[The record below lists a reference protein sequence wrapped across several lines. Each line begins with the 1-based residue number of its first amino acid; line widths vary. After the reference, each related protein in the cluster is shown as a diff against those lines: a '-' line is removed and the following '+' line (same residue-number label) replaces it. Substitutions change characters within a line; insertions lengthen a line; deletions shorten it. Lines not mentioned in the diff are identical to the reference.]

1 MCSGEMIMAISSY
14 STVTDKFANLTKI
27 PDENM
32 NEKNRTQKYSG
43 KIGLSVDGVG
53 KYSVT
58 HKDITNILA
67 GDSQSFLKRS
77 LWEFIRDLFPMYHIK
92 EAKQAIIN
100 FVTEPGDKVEM
111 FNRIKSLANE
121 DQQWRFNAT
130 TEFTVDENK
139 DIIVSRVFKININS
153 KDNHNDVEENTMHSV
168 FSEDLSLDI
177 YKHNIHFD
185 EKAFQSG
192 MLKIQFPNDN
202 EKLSVY
208 LKNKIPFENITIDLS
223 ALEKE
228 ALASLKY
235 CNFKKVTFT
244 GAISYENLN
253 GSVFENCFFEDCIF
267 ENVSLV
273 SSRRRVKPNNE
284 IPIYGVFK
292 GCFLSHC
299 DINNFNIDTSKI
311 YSVNQDSDV
320 GKPVGAYLFM
330 QSFVYECTLVNGVCK
345 NASVIASSL
354 LCCKIAK
361 LNGAEMDFI
370 GTSFYHDYRR
380 DYKYDNH
387 FYYCDFSSSDMTCKR
402 NGIRKDL
409 LDFDPREYF
418 KKDGGKLNLDKR
430 ISDFI
435 YINIF
440 PNMSEHHYINDKDVG
455 GDIEKYLKLS
465 NCNLL
470 KTCLGESINGIKLDD
485 CAIDPSTTWL
495 SGNLAANTQIRI
507 PVYMDMKGAI
517 AENGISDFMEN
528 LMEINSWV
536 EEFNNYGKDAKSYYQ
551 KELLYLQSLLV
562 KLGSFN
568 LDNEGKKYQL
578 NDEAIQYIIL
588 NVLYN
593 IEKDIANEIDID
605 KVNFMHN
612 LYTGF
617 FWQFHYNER
626 EYLKINRSGISNS
639 KTFHF
644 HFNFN
649 DLRALYSSYNKNHKN
664 DNLYDF
670 DSFDKMQKIFLAL
683 NVFKE
688 RTEINYRDYRKVS
701 KYVDDKV
708 DLFSGIERY
717 LLGVIEKNNSY
728 NEENYGN
735 KKDKY
740 AKLIYE
746 RNYLVATK
754 DQLINESFELNNKDN
769 KDKKDVAR
777 INEINEI
784 LKTIDGKLPNI
795 SDEILHLKD
804 ETERLEEE
812 YQQENTLNDVVQ
824 NIRRW
829 LKENENMVKA
839 IKKIDTNNMANK

>member
-1 MCSGEMIMAISSY
+1 MAISSY
-14 STVTDKFANLTKI
+14 STVTDKFANLTKM

-330 QSFVYECTLVNGVCK
+330 QSFVYECTLLNGVCK

-380 DYKYDNH
+380 EYKYDNH

-470 KTCLGESINGIKLDD
+470 KTCLGESINGIEFYD
-485 CAIDPSTTWL
+485 CTIDPSTTWL

-536 EEFNNYGKDAKSYYQ
+536 EEFNNYSKDAKSHYQ
-551 KELLYLQSLLV
+551 KELLYLKSLLV

-568 LDNEGKKYQL
+568 LDDEGKKYQL

-588 NVLYN
+588 NVLHN

-649 DLRALYSSYNKNHKN
+649 DLRALYSSYDKNHKN
-664 DNLYDF
+664 DNFYDF

-683 NVFKE
+683 NEFKD
-688 RTEINYRDYRKVS
+688 RSKINYRDYREVS
-701 KYVDDKV
+701 EYIIDKI
-708 DLFSGIERY
+708 DLFSSIEQY
-717 LLGVIEKNNSY
+717 LQTVIEKNNSY
-728 NEENYGN
+728 NKENYGD
-735 KKDKY
+735 KKYKY
-740 AKLIYE
+740 ANLMVEI
-746 RNYLVATK
+746 NDLVDTK
-754 DQLINESFELNNKDN
+754 DQLTKEDFYLNNKDNKDN
-769 KDKKDVAR
+769 KDKKDVDR
-777 INEINEI
+777 INEIKRI
-784 LKTIDGKLPNI
+784 IKIIDGKIPNI
-795 SDEILHLKD
+795 SKEILYLKD
-804 ETERLEEE
+804 ETERLEKE

-829 LKENENMVKA
+829 LKENQNMVKA
-839 IKKIDTNNMANK
+839 IKKTDTE

>member
-1 MCSGEMIMAISSY
+1 MAISSY
-14 STVTDKFANLTKI
+14 STVTDKFANLTKM

-92 EAKQAIIN
+92 EAKQSIIN

-111 FNRIKSLANE
+111 FNRIKSLAAQ

-139 DIIVSRVFKININS
+139 DIIVSRVFKINIDS
-153 KDNHNDVEENTMHSV
+153 QEHHHDTEKNTMRSL
-168 FSEDLSLDI
+168 FSEELSLNI
-177 YKHNIHFD
+177 YKQNIHFD
-185 EKAFQSG
+185 EKVFQSG

-208 LKNKIPFENITIDLS
+208 LKNKISFEDITIDLS

-228 ALASLKY
+228 VLASLKY
-235 CNFKKVTFT
+235 CNFKNVTFT
-244 GAISYENLN
+244 GDISYENLN
-253 GSVFENCFFEDCIF
+253 GSVFENCFFEDCKF

-292 GCFLSHC
+292 ECFLYQC
-299 DINNFNIDTSKI
+299 EIKKFNIDTSKI
-311 YSVNQDSDV
+311 YSVNQDPDV

-330 QSFVYECTLVNGVCK
+330 QSFVYKCALQDGVCK

-380 DYKYDNH
+380 EYKYDNH
-387 FYYCDFSSSDMTCKR
+387 FYMCDFSSSDMTCKR
-402 NGIRKDL
+402 NGIRKYL

-418 KKDGGKLNLDKR
+418 KKDGGKLNLDKH
-430 ISDFI
+430 ISNFI
-435 YINIF
+435 YNDIF
-440 PNMSEHHYINDKDVG
+440 PNMSDCHYINDKYVA

-568 LDNEGKKYQL
+568 LYNEGKKYQL

-777 INEINEI
+777 INEIKEI

>member
-1 MCSGEMIMAISSY
+1 MAISSY
-14 STVTDKFANLTKI
+14 STVTDKFATLTKM
-27 PDENM
+27 PDENL

-43 KIGLSVDGVG
+43 KIGLSLDDVG

-77 LWEFIRDLFPMYHIK
+77 LWEFILDLFPMSHIK
-92 EAKQAIIN
+92 EAKQAIVD
-100 FVTEPGDKVEM
+100 FVTKTDDKVEM
-111 FNRIKSLANE
+111 FNRVKSLADQ
-121 DQQWRFNAT
+121 DQQWRFNTT

-139 DIIVSRVFKININS
+139 DIIVSRVFNININAQ
-153 KDNHNDVEENTMHSV
+153 DYHNDAEKNTMRSL
-168 FSEDLSLDI
+168 FSEELSLDI
-177 YKHNIHFD
+177 YKHDIHFD
-185 EKAFQSG
+185 QKAFQSG

-253 GSVFENCFFEDCIF
+253 GSVFGNCFFEDCIF

-273 SSRRRVKPNNE
+273 SSRYRVKPNNE

-292 GCFLSHC
+292 ECFLYRC
-299 DINNFNIDTSKI
+299 EIKNFNIDTSKI
-311 YSVNQDSDV
+311 YSVNQDPNV

-330 QSFVYECTLVNGVCK
+330 QSFVYECTLLNGVCK
-345 NASVIASSL
+345 NASIIASSL

-361 LNGAEMDFI
+361 LNGVEMDFI
-370 GTSFYHDYRR
+370 GTSFYHKYRCEL
-380 DYKYDNH
+380 KYDNH
-387 FYYCDFSSSDMTCKR
+387 FYMCDFSSSDMTCKR

-418 KKDGGKLNLDKR
+418 KKDGGKLNLDKH
-430 ISDFI
+430 ISNLI
-435 YINIF
+435 YVNLF
-440 PNMSEHHYINDKDVG
+440 PNMSGGRYINDKYVAD
-455 GDIEKYLKLS
+455 DIDKYLKLS

-495 SGNLAANTQIRI
+495 SGNLAANSQIRI

-528 LMEINSWV
+528 LMEVNSWV
-536 EEFNNYGKDAKSYYQ
+536 EEFNNHGKDAISHYE

-568 LDNEGKKYQL
+568 LDDEGKKYQL
-578 NDEAIQYIIL
+578 NGEAIQYIIL

-617 FWQFHYNER
+617 FWQRPYDER
-626 EYLKINRSGISNS
+626 NYLKINRSAISNS
-639 KTFHF
+639 ARFHF

-649 DLRALYSSYNKNHKN
+649 DLRDIYKDYNNNHED
-664 DNLYDF
+664 DN
-670 DSFDKMQKIFLAL
+670 FDKMQKIFLAL
-683 NVFKE
+683 NEFKE
-688 RTEINYRDYRKVS
+688 RTEINYRDYRNVS

-708 DLFSGIERY
+708 DLFSSIEQY
-717 LLGVIEKNNSY
+717 LRWIIEKNNDY
-728 NEENYGN
+728 NKENYGDI
-735 KKDKY
+735 KDKY
-740 AKLIYE
+740 AKLMVE
-746 RNYLVATK
+746 RNDLVDTK
-754 DQLINESFELNNKDN
+754 DQLSKEVFYLNNKDN
-769 KDKKDVAR
+769 KDKKYADR
-777 INEINEI
+777 INEIKGI
-784 LKTIDGKLPNI
+784 IKTIDEKVPNI
-795 SDEILHLKD
+795 SKEILHLKD
-804 ETERLEEE
+804 KTERLEKE
-812 YQQENTLNDVVQ
+812 YEQENTLNDVVQ
-824 NIRRW
+824 NIRSW
-829 LKENENMVKA
+829 LKENQNMVKA
-839 IKKIDTNNMANK
+839 IKKIDTE

>member
-1 MCSGEMIMAISSY
+1 MIMAISSY
-14 STVTDKFANLTKI
+14 STVTDKFATLTKM
-27 PDENM
+27 PDENL

-43 KIGLSVDGVG
+43 KIGLSLDDVG

-77 LWEFIRDLFPMYHIK
+77 LWEFILDLFPMSHIK
-92 EAKQAIIN
+92 EAKQAIVD
-100 FVTEPGDKVEM
+100 FVTKTDDKVEM
-111 FNRIKSLANE
+111 FNRVKSLADQ
-121 DQQWRFNAT
+121 DQQWRFNTT

-139 DIIVSRVFKININS
+139 DIIVSRVFNININAQ
-153 KDNHNDVEENTMHSV
+153 DYHNDAEKNTMRSL
-168 FSEDLSLDI
+168 FSEELSLDI
-177 YKHNIHFD
+177 YKHDIHFD
-185 EKAFQSG
+185 QKAFQSG

-253 GSVFENCFFEDCIF
+253 GSVFGNCFFEDCIF
-267 ENVSLV
+267 ENMSLV
-273 SSRRRVKPNNE
+273 SSRYRVKPNNE

-292 GCFLSHC
+292 ECFLYRC
-299 DINNFNIDTSKI
+299 EIKNFNIDTSKI
-311 YSVNQDSDV
+311 YSVNQDPNV

-330 QSFVYECTLVNGVCK
+330 QSFVYECTLLNGVCK
-345 NASVIASSL
+345 NASIIASSL

-370 GTSFYHDYRR
+370 GTSFYHKYRCEL
-380 DYKYDNH
+380 KYDNH
-387 FYYCDFSSSDMTCKR
+387 FYMCDFSSSDMTCKR

-418 KKDGGKLNLDKR
+418 KKDGGKLNLDKH
-430 ISDFI
+430 ISNLI
-435 YINIF
+435 YVNLF
-440 PNMSEHHYINDKDVG
+440 PNMSGGRYINDKYVAD
-455 GDIEKYLKLS
+455 DIDKYLKLS

-495 SGNLAANTQIRI
+495 SGNLAANSQIRI

-528 LMEINSWV
+528 LMEVNSWV
-536 EEFNNYGKDAKSYYQ
+536 EEFNNYGKDAISHYE

-568 LDNEGKKYQL
+568 LDDEGKKYQL
-578 NDEAIQYIIL
+578 NGEAIQYIIL

-617 FWQFHYNER
+617 FWQRPYDER
-626 EYLKINRSGISNS
+626 NYLKINRSAISNS

-649 DLRALYSSYNKNHKN
+649 DLRDIYKDYNNNHED
-664 DNLYDF
+664 DN
-670 DSFDKMQKIFLAL
+670 FDKMQKIFLAL
-683 NVFKE
+683 NEFKE
-688 RTEINYRDYRKVS
+688 RTEINYRDYRNVS

-708 DLFSGIERY
+708 DLFSSIEQY
-717 LLGVIEKNNSY
+717 LRWIIEKNNDY
-728 NEENYGN
+728 NKENYGDI
-735 KKDKY
+735 KDKY
-740 AKLIYE
+740 AKLMVE
-746 RNYLVATK
+746 RNDLVDTK
-754 DQLINESFELNNKDN
+754 DQLIKEVFYLNNKDN
-769 KDKKDVAR
+769 KDRKYADR
-777 INEINEI
+777 INEIKGI
-784 LKTIDGKLPNI
+784 IKTIDEKVPNI
-795 SDEILHLKD
+795 SKEILHLKD
-804 ETERLEEE
+804 KTERLEKE
-812 YQQENTLNDVVQ
+812 YEQENTLNDVVQ
-824 NIRRW
+824 NIRSW
-829 LKENENMVKA
+829 LKENQNMVKA
-839 IKKIDTNNMANK
+839 IKKIDTE

>member
-1 MCSGEMIMAISSY
+1 M
-14 STVTDKFANLTKI
+14 
-27 PDENM
+27 
-32 NEKNRTQKYSG
+32 
-43 KIGLSVDGVG
+43 SVDGVG

-330 QSFVYECTLVNGVCK
+330 QSFVYECTLLNGVCK

-380 DYKYDNH
+380 EYKYDNH

-701 KYVDDKV
+701 KYADDKV

-777 INEINEI
+777 INEIKEI

-839 IKKIDTNNMANK
+839 IKKIDTE

>member
-1 MCSGEMIMAISSY
+1 MAISSY

-380 DYKYDNH
+380 EYKYDNH

-746 RNYLVATK
+746 RNCLVATK

-777 INEINEI
+777 INEIKEI

>member
-1 MCSGEMIMAISSY
+1 M
-14 STVTDKFANLTKI
+14 
-27 PDENM
+27 
-32 NEKNRTQKYSG
+32 
-43 KIGLSVDGVG
+43 SVDGVG

-330 QSFVYECTLVNGVCK
+330 QSFVYECTLLNGVCK

-380 DYKYDNH
+380 EYKYDNH

-649 DLRALYSSYNKNHKN
+649 DLRA
-664 DNLYDF
+664 
-670 DSFDKMQKIFLAL
+670 
-683 NVFKE
+683 
-688 RTEINYRDYRKVS
+688 
-701 KYVDDKV
+701 
-708 DLFSGIERY
+708 
-717 LLGVIEKNNSY
+717 
-728 NEENYGN
+728 
-735 KKDKY
+735 
-740 AKLIYE
+740 
-746 RNYLVATK
+746 
-754 DQLINESFELNNKDN
+754 
-769 KDKKDVAR
+769 
-777 INEINEI
+777 
-784 LKTIDGKLPNI
+784 
-795 SDEILHLKD
+795 
-804 ETERLEEE
+804 
-812 YQQENTLNDVVQ
+812 
-824 NIRRW
+824 
-829 LKENENMVKA
+829 
-839 IKKIDTNNMANK
+839 

>member
-1 MCSGEMIMAISSY
+1 M
-14 STVTDKFANLTKI
+14 
-27 PDENM
+27 
-32 NEKNRTQKYSG
+32 
-43 KIGLSVDGVG
+43 SVDGVG

-111 FNRIKSLANE
+111 FNRSKSLANE

-330 QSFVYECTLVNGVCK
+330 QSFVYECTLLNGVCK

-380 DYKYDNH
+380 EYKYDNH

-717 LLGVIEKNNSY
+717 LQGVIEKNNSY

-777 INEINEI
+777 INEIKEI

>member
-1 MCSGEMIMAISSY
+1 MIMAISSY

-380 DYKYDNH
+380 EYKYDNH

-777 INEINEI
+777 INEIKEI

>member
-1 MCSGEMIMAISSY
+1 MIMAISSY
-14 STVTDKFANLTKI
+14 STVTDKFATLTKM
-27 PDENM
+27 PDENL

-43 KIGLSVDGVG
+43 KIGLSLDDVG

-77 LWEFIRDLFPMYHIK
+77 LWEFILDLFPMSHIK
-92 EAKQAIIN
+92 EAKQAIVD
-100 FVTEPGDKVEM
+100 FVTKTDDKVEM
-111 FNRIKSLANE
+111 FNRVKSLADQ
-121 DQQWRFNAT
+121 DQQWRFNTT

-139 DIIVSRVFKININS
+139 DIIVSRVFNININAQ
-153 KDNHNDVEENTMHSV
+153 DYHNDAEKNTMRSL
-168 FSEDLSLDI
+168 FSEELSLDI
-177 YKHNIHFD
+177 YKHDIHFD
-185 EKAFQSG
+185 QKAFQSG

-253 GSVFENCFFEDCIF
+253 GSVFGNCFFEDCIF

-273 SSRRRVKPNNE
+273 SSRYRVKPNNE

-292 GCFLSHC
+292 ECFLYRC
-299 DINNFNIDTSKI
+299 EIKNFNIDTSKI
-311 YSVNQDSDV
+311 YSVNQDPNV

-330 QSFVYECTLVNGVCK
+330 QSFVDECTLQDGVCK

-370 GTSFYHDYRR
+370 GTSFYHKYKCEL
-380 DYKYDNH
+380 KYDNH
-387 FYYCDFSSSDMTCKR
+387 FYNCDFSSSDMTYKR

-418 KKDGGKLNLDKR
+418 KKDGGKLNLDKH
-430 ISDFI
+430 ISNLI
-435 YINIF
+435 YVNLF
-440 PNMSEHHYINDKDVG
+440 PNMSGGRYINDKYVAD
-455 GDIEKYLKLS
+455 DIDKYLKLS

-485 CAIDPSTTWL
+485 CAIDHLTTWL

-517 AENGISDFMEN
+517 AENGISDFMKN

-536 EEFNNYGKDAKSYYQ
+536 EEFNKYGKDAESHYQ

-562 KLGSFN
+562 KLGRFN
-568 LDNEGKKYQL
+568 LDDEGKKYQL
-578 NDEAIQYIIL
+578 NGEAIQYIIL
-588 NVLYN
+588 KVLYN

-605 KVNFMHN
+605 KVNFMHK

-617 FWQFHYNER
+617 FWQRPYDQRN
-626 EYLKINRSGISNS
+626 YLKINRSAISNS

-644 HFNFN
+644 HFDFN
-649 DLRALYSSYNKNHKN
+649 DLRNIYKEYNKNHK
-664 DNLYDF
+664 D

-683 NVFKE
+683 NEFKE
-688 RTEINYRDYRKVS
+688 RTKINYRDYRKVS

-708 DLFSGIERY
+708 DLFSGIEQY
-717 LLGVIEKNNSY
+717 LRWVIEKNNDY
-728 NEENYGN
+728 NKENYGDI
-735 KKDKY
+735 KDKY
-740 AKLIYE
+740 AKLIVE
-746 RNYLVATK
+746 RNDLVDTK
-754 DQLINESFELNNKDN
+754 DQLIKEDFYLNNKDN
-769 KDKKDVAR
+769 KDKKDAER
-777 INEINEI
+777 INEIKGI
-784 LKTIDGKLPNI
+784 IKVIDGKIPNI
-795 SDEILHLKD
+795 SKEILHLKD
-804 ETERLEEE
+804 ETERLEKE

-824 NIRRW
+824 NIRSW

-839 IKKIDTNNMANK
+839 IKKIDTE

>member
-1 MCSGEMIMAISSY
+1 M
-14 STVTDKFANLTKI
+14 
-27 PDENM
+27 
-32 NEKNRTQKYSG
+32 
-43 KIGLSVDGVG
+43 SVDGVG

-380 DYKYDNH
+380 EYKYDNH

-670 DSFDKMQKIFLAL
+670 DSFDKMQKYF
-683 NVFKE
+683 
-688 RTEINYRDYRKVS
+688 
-701 KYVDDKV
+701 
-708 DLFSGIERY
+708 
-717 LLGVIEKNNSY
+717 
-728 NEENYGN
+728 
-735 KKDKY
+735 
-740 AKLIYE
+740 
-746 RNYLVATK
+746 
-754 DQLINESFELNNKDN
+754 
-769 KDKKDVAR
+769 
-777 INEINEI
+777 
-784 LKTIDGKLPNI
+784 
-795 SDEILHLKD
+795 
-804 ETERLEEE
+804 
-812 YQQENTLNDVVQ
+812 
-824 NIRRW
+824 
-829 LKENENMVKA
+829 
-839 IKKIDTNNMANK
+839 

>member
-1 MCSGEMIMAISSY
+1 MIMAISSY
-14 STVTDKFANLTKI
+14 STVTDKFATLTKM
-27 PDENM
+27 PDENL

-43 KIGLSVDGVG
+43 KIGLSLDDVG

-77 LWEFIRDLFPMYHIK
+77 LWEFILDLFPMSHIK
-92 EAKQAIIN
+92 EAKQAIVD
-100 FVTEPGDKVEM
+100 FVTKTDDKVEM
-111 FNRIKSLANE
+111 FNRVKSLADQ
-121 DQQWRFNAT
+121 DQQWRFNTT

-139 DIIVSRVFKININS
+139 DIIVSRVFNININAQ
-153 KDNHNDVEENTMHSV
+153 DYHNDAEKNTMRSL
-168 FSEDLSLDI
+168 FSEELSLDI
-177 YKHNIHFD
+177 YKHDIHFD
-185 EKAFQSG
+185 QKAFQSG

-253 GSVFENCFFEDCIF
+253 GSVFGNCFFEDCIF

-273 SSRRRVKPNNE
+273 SSRYRVKPNNE

-292 GCFLSHC
+292 ECFLYRC
-299 DINNFNIDTSKI
+299 EIKNFNIDTSKI
-311 YSVNQDSDV
+311 YSVNQDPNV

-330 QSFVYECTLVNGVCK
+330 QSFVYECTLLNGVCK
-345 NASVIASSL
+345 NASIIASSL

-370 GTSFYHDYRR
+370 GTSFYHKYRCEL
-380 DYKYDNH
+380 KCDNH
-387 FYYCDFSSSDMTCKR
+387 FYMCDFSSSDMTCKR

-418 KKDGGKLNLDKR
+418 KKDGGKLNLDKH
-430 ISDFI
+430 ISNLI
-435 YINIF
+435 YVNLF
-440 PNMSEHHYINDKDVG
+440 PNMSGGRYINDKYVAD
-455 GDIEKYLKLS
+455 DIDKYLKLS

-495 SGNLAANTQIRI
+495 SGNLAANSQIRI

-528 LMEINSWV
+528 LMEVNSWV
-536 EEFNNYGKDAKSYYQ
+536 EEFNNHGKDAISHYE

-568 LDNEGKKYQL
+568 LDDEGKKYQL
-578 NDEAIQYIIL
+578 NGEAIQYIIL

-617 FWQFHYNER
+617 FWQRPYDER
-626 EYLKINRSGISNS
+626 NYLKINRSAISNS
-639 KTFHF
+639 ARFHF

-649 DLRALYSSYNKNHKN
+649 DLRDIYKDYNNNHED
-664 DNLYDF
+664 DN
-670 DSFDKMQKIFLAL
+670 FDKMQKIFLAL
-683 NVFKE
+683 NEFKE
-688 RTEINYRDYRKVS
+688 RTEINYRDYRNVS

-708 DLFSGIERY
+708 DLFSSIEQY
-717 LLGVIEKNNSY
+717 LRWIIEKNNDY
-728 NEENYGN
+728 NKENYGDI
-735 KKDKY
+735 KDKY
-740 AKLIYE
+740 AKLMVE
-746 RNYLVATK
+746 RNDLVDTK
-754 DQLINESFELNNKDN
+754 DQLIKEVFYLNNKDN
-769 KDKKDVAR
+769 KDKKYADR
-777 INEINEI
+777 INEIKGI
-784 LKTIDGKLPNI
+784 IKTIDEKVPNI
-795 SDEILHLKD
+795 SKEILHLKD
-804 ETERLEEE
+804 KTERLEKE
-812 YQQENTLNDVVQ
+812 YEQENTLNDVVQ
-824 NIRRW
+824 NIRSW
-829 LKENENMVKA
+829 LKENQNMVKA
-839 IKKIDTNNMANK
+839 IKKIDTE

>member
-1 MCSGEMIMAISSY
+1 MIMAISSY
-14 STVTDKFANLTKI
+14 STVTDKFATLTKM
-27 PDENM
+27 PDENL

-43 KIGLSVDGVG
+43 KIGLSLDDVG

-77 LWEFIRDLFPMYHIK
+77 LWEFILDLFPMSHIK
-92 EAKQAIIN
+92 EAKQAIVD
-100 FVTEPGDKVEM
+100 FVTKTDDKVEM
-111 FNRIKSLANE
+111 FNRVKSLADQ
-121 DQQWRFNAT
+121 DQQWRFNTT

-139 DIIVSRVFKININS
+139 DIIVSRVFNININAQ
-153 KDNHNDVEENTMHSV
+153 DYHNDAEKNTMRSL
-168 FSEDLSLDI
+168 FSEELSLDI
-177 YKHNIHFD
+177 YKHDIHFD
-185 EKAFQSG
+185 QKAFQSG

-253 GSVFENCFFEDCIF
+253 GSVFGNCFFEDCIF

-273 SSRRRVKPNNE
+273 SSRYRVKPNNE

-292 GCFLSHC
+292 ECFLYRC
-299 DINNFNIDTSKI
+299 EIKNFNIDTSKI
-311 YSVNQDSDV
+311 YSVNQDPNV

-330 QSFVYECTLVNGVCK
+330 QSFVYECTLLNGVCK
-345 NASVIASSL
+345 NASIIASSL

-370 GTSFYHDYRR
+370 GTSFYHKYRCEL
-380 DYKYDNH
+380 KYDNH
-387 FYYCDFSSSDMTCKR
+387 FYMCDFSSSDMTCKR

-418 KKDGGKLNLDKR
+418 KKDGGKLNLDKH
-430 ISDFI
+430 ISNLI
-435 YINIF
+435 YVNLF
-440 PNMSEHHYINDKDVG
+440 PNMSGGRYINDKYVAD
-455 GDIEKYLKLS
+455 DIDKYLKLS

-495 SGNLAANTQIRI
+495 SGNLAANSQIRI

-528 LMEINSWV
+528 LMEVNSWV
-536 EEFNNYGKDAKSYYQ
+536 EEFNNHGKDAISHYE

-568 LDNEGKKYQL
+568 LDDEGKKYQL
-578 NDEAIQYIIL
+578 NGEAIQYIIL

-617 FWQFHYNER
+617 FWQRPYDER
-626 EYLKINRSGISNS
+626 NYLKINRSAISNS
-639 KTFHF
+639 ARFHF

-649 DLRALYSSYNKNHKN
+649 DLRDIYKDYNNNHED
-664 DNLYDF
+664 DN
-670 DSFDKMQKIFLAL
+670 FDKMQKIFLAL
-683 NVFKE
+683 NEFKE
-688 RTEINYRDYRKVS
+688 RTEINYRDYRNVS

-708 DLFSGIERY
+708 DLFSSIEQY
-717 LLGVIEKNNSY
+717 LRWIIEKNNDY
-728 NEENYGN
+728 NKENYGDI
-735 KKDKY
+735 KDKY
-740 AKLIYE
+740 AKLMVE
-746 RNYLVATK
+746 RNDLVDTK
-754 DQLINESFELNNKDN
+754 DQLIKEVFYLNNKDN
-769 KDKKDVAR
+769 KDKKYADR
-777 INEINEI
+777 INEIKGI
-784 LKTIDGKLPNI
+784 IKVIDGKIPNI
-795 SDEILHLKD
+795 SKEILHLKD
-804 ETERLEEE
+804 ETERLEKE

-824 NIRRW
+824 NIRSW
-829 LKENENMVKA
+829 LKENQNMVKA
-839 IKKIDTNNMANK
+839 IKKIDTE

>member
-1 MCSGEMIMAISSY
+1 M
-14 STVTDKFANLTKI
+14 
-27 PDENM
+27 
-32 NEKNRTQKYSG
+32 
-43 KIGLSVDGVG
+43 SVDGVG

-330 QSFVYECTLVNGVCK
+330 QSFVYECTLLNGVCK

-380 DYKYDNH
+380 EYKYDNH

-470 KTCLGESINGIKLDD
+470 KTCLGESINGIEFYD

-536 EEFNNYGKDAKSYYQ
+536 EEFNNYSKDAKSHYQ
-551 KELLYLQSLLV
+551 KELLYLKSLLV

-568 LDNEGKKYQL
+568 LDDEGKKYQL

-588 NVLYN
+588 NVLHN

-649 DLRALYSSYNKNHKN
+649 DLRALYSSYDKNHKN
-664 DNLYDF
+664 DNFYDF

-683 NVFKE
+683 NEFKE

-708 DLFSGIERY
+708 DLFSDIERY

-769 KDKKDVAR
+769 KDKKEVAR
-777 INEINEI
+777 INEIKEI

>member
-1 MCSGEMIMAISSY
+1 MSL
-14 STVTDKFANLTKI
+14 D
-27 PDENM
+27 D
-32 NEKNRTQKYSG
+32 
-43 KIGLSVDGVG
+43 VG

-77 LWEFIRDLFPMYHIK
+77 LWEFILDLFPMSHIK
-92 EAKQAIIN
+92 EAKQAIVD
-100 FVTEPGDKVEM
+100 FVTKTDDKVEM
-111 FNRIKSLANE
+111 FNRVKSLADQ
-121 DQQWRFNAT
+121 DQQWRFNTT

-139 DIIVSRVFKININS
+139 DIIVSRVFNININAQ
-153 KDNHNDVEENTMHSV
+153 DYHNDAEKNTMRSL
-168 FSEDLSLDI
+168 FSEELSLDI
-177 YKHNIHFD
+177 YKHDIHFD
-185 EKAFQSG
+185 QKAFQSG

-253 GSVFENCFFEDCIF
+253 GSVFGNCFFEDCIF

-273 SSRRRVKPNNE
+273 SSRYRVKPNNE

-292 GCFLSHC
+292 ECFLYRC
-299 DINNFNIDTSKI
+299 EIKNFNIDTSKI
-311 YSVNQDSDV
+311 YSVNQDPNV

-330 QSFVYECTLVNGVCK
+330 QSFVYECTLLNGVCK
-345 NASVIASSL
+345 NASIIASSL

-370 GTSFYHDYRR
+370 GTSFYHKYRCEL
-380 DYKYDNH
+380 KYDNH
-387 FYYCDFSSSDMTCKR
+387 FYMCDFSSSDMTCKR

-418 KKDGGKLNLDKR
+418 KKDGGKLNLDKH
-430 ISDFI
+430 ISNLI
-435 YINIF
+435 YVNLF
-440 PNMSEHHYINDKDVG
+440 PNMSGGRYINDKYVAD
-455 GDIEKYLKLS
+455 DIDKYLKLS

-495 SGNLAANTQIRI
+495 SGNLAANSQIRI

-528 LMEINSWV
+528 LMEVNSWV
-536 EEFNNYGKDAKSYYQ
+536 EEFNNHGKDAISHYE

-568 LDNEGKKYQL
+568 LDDEGKKYQL
-578 NDEAIQYIIL
+578 NGEAIQYIIL

-617 FWQFHYNER
+617 FWQRPYDER
-626 EYLKINRSGISNS
+626 NYLKINRSAISNS
-639 KTFHF
+639 ARFHF

-649 DLRALYSSYNKNHKN
+649 DLRDIYKDYNNNHED
-664 DNLYDF
+664 DN
-670 DSFDKMQKIFLAL
+670 FDKMQKFFLAL
-683 NVFKE
+683 NEFKE
-688 RTEINYRDYRKVS
+688 RTEINYRDYRNVS

-708 DLFSGIERY
+708 DLFSSIEQY
-717 LLGVIEKNNSY
+717 LRWIIEKNNDY
-728 NEENYGN
+728 NKENYGDI
-735 KKDKY
+735 KDKY
-740 AKLIYE
+740 AKLMVE
-746 RNYLVATK
+746 RNDLVDTK
-754 DQLINESFELNNKDN
+754 DQLIKEVFYLNNKDN
-769 KDKKDVAR
+769 KDKKYADR
-777 INEINEI
+777 INEIKGI
-784 LKTIDGKLPNI
+784 IKTIDEKVPNI
-795 SDEILHLKD
+795 SKEILHLKD
-804 ETERLEEE
+804 KTERLEKE
-812 YQQENTLNDVVQ
+812 YEQENTLNDVVQ
-824 NIRRW
+824 NIRSW
-829 LKENENMVKA
+829 LKENQNMVKA
-839 IKKIDTNNMANK
+839 IKKIDTE

>member
-1 MCSGEMIMAISSY
+1 MIMAISSY
-14 STVTDKFANLTKI
+14 STVTDKFATLTKM
-27 PDENM
+27 PDENL

-43 KIGLSVDGVG
+43 KIGLSLDDVG

-77 LWEFIRDLFPMYHIK
+77 LWEFILDLFPMSHIK
-92 EAKQAIIN
+92 EAKQAIVD
-100 FVTEPGDKVEM
+100 FVTKTDDKVEM
-111 FNRIKSLANE
+111 FNRVKSLADQ
-121 DQQWRFNAT
+121 DQQWRFNTT

-139 DIIVSRVFKININS
+139 DIIVSRVFNININAQ
-153 KDNHNDVEENTMHSV
+153 DYHNDAEKNTMRSL
-168 FSEDLSLDI
+168 FSEELSLDI
-177 YKHNIHFD
+177 YKHDIHFD
-185 EKAFQSG
+185 QKAFQSG

-253 GSVFENCFFEDCIF
+253 GSVFGNCFFEDCIF

-273 SSRRRVKPNNE
+273 SSRYRVKPNNE

-292 GCFLSHC
+292 ECFLYRC
-299 DINNFNIDTSKI
+299 EIKNFNIDTSKI
-311 YSVNQDSDV
+311 YSVNQDPNV

-330 QSFVYECTLVNGVCK
+330 QSFVYECTLLNGVCK
-345 NASVIASSL
+345 NASIIASSL

-370 GTSFYHDYRR
+370 GTSFYHKYKCEL
-380 DYKYDNH
+380 KYDNH
-387 FYYCDFSSSDMTCKR
+387 FYNCDFSSSDMTYKR

-430 ISDFI
+430 ISDLI
-435 YINIF
+435 YINLF
-440 PNMSEHHYINDKDVG
+440 PKMSGGRYINDKYVA

-470 KTCLGESINGIKLDD
+470 ETCLGESINGITLND
-485 CAIDPSTTWL
+485 CAIDHLTTWL

-517 AENGISDFMEN
+517 AENGISDFMKN

-536 EEFNNYGKDAKSYYQ
+536 EEFNNHGKDAESYYQ

-562 KLGSFN
+562 KLGRFN
-568 LDNEGKKYQL
+568 LDDEGKKYQL
-578 NDEAIQYIIL
+578 NGEAIQYIIL
-588 NVLYN
+588 KVLYN

-605 KVNFMHN
+605 KVNFMHK

-617 FWQFHYNER
+617 FWQRPYDQRN
-626 EYLKINRSGISNS
+626 YLKINRSAISNS

-644 HFNFN
+644 HFDFN
-649 DLRALYSSYNKNHKN
+649 DLRNIYKEYNKNHK
-664 DNLYDF
+664 D

-683 NVFKE
+683 NEFKE
-688 RTEINYRDYRKVS
+688 RTKINYRDYRKVS

-708 DLFSGIERY
+708 DLFSGIEQY
-717 LLGVIEKNNSY
+717 LREVIEKNNSY
-728 NEENYGN
+728 NKENYTA
-735 KKDKY
+735 KKQKEADLFMLRNNLVKTK
-740 AKLIYE
+740 AKLSE
-746 RNYLVATK
+746 
-754 DQLINESFELNNKDN
+754 ESCMLNKE
-769 KDKKDVAR
+769 DKKDAAKIR
-777 INEINEI
+777 KINETLNKIDDEI
-784 LKTIDGKLPNI
+784 ATIDK
-795 SDEILHLKD
+795 EIVKLKD
-804 ETERLEEE
+804 ETERLEKE
-812 YQQENTLNDVVQ
+812 YEQENTLNDVVQ
-824 NIRRW
+824 NIRSW
-829 LKENENMVKA
+829 LKENQNMVKA
-839 IKKIDTNNMANK
+839 IKKIDTE

>member
-1 MCSGEMIMAISSY
+1 MAISSY
-14 STVTDKFANLTKI
+14 STVTDKFANLTKM

-330 QSFVYECTLVNGVCK
+330 QSFVYECTLLNGVCK

-380 DYKYDNH
+380 EYKYDNH

-470 KTCLGESINGIKLDD
+470 KTCLGESINGITLND
-485 CAIDPSTTWL
+485 CAIDPSTTRL
-495 SGNLAANTQIRI
+495 SVNIAANTQISI
-507 PVYMDMKGAI
+507 PAYMEMKGAI

-536 EEFNNYGKDAKSYYQ
+536 EEFNKYGKDAINLYQ
-551 KELLYLQSLLV
+551 NELLYLQSYLI
-562 KLGSFN
+562 KLGNFN
-568 LDNEGKKYQL
+568 LDDDGK
-578 NDEAIQYIIL
+578 
-588 NVLYN
+588 N
-593 IEKDIANEIDID
+593 I
-605 KVNFMHN
+605 N
-612 LYTGF
+612 LIV
-617 FWQFHYNER
+617 
-626 EYLKINRSGISNS
+626 K
-639 KTFHF
+639 
-644 HFNFN
+644 
-649 DLRALYSSYNKNHKN
+649 LYSI
-664 DNLYDF
+664 LYIMF
-670 DSFDKMQKIFLAL
+670 C
-683 NVFKE
+683 
-688 RTEINYRDYRKVS
+688 
-701 KYVDDKV
+701 
-708 DLFSGIERY
+708 
-717 LLGVIEKNNSY
+717 
-728 NEENYGN
+728 
-735 KKDKY
+735 
-740 AKLIYE
+740 
-746 RNYLVATK
+746 
-754 DQLINESFELNNKDN
+754 
-769 KDKKDVAR
+769 
-777 INEINEI
+777 
-784 LKTIDGKLPNI
+784 TI
-795 SDEILHLKD
+795 
-804 ETERLEEE
+804 
-812 YQQENTLNDVVQ
+812 
-824 NIRRW
+824 
-829 LKENENMVKA
+829 
-839 IKKIDTNNMANK
+839 

>member
-1 MCSGEMIMAISSY
+1 MSL
-14 STVTDKFANLTKI
+14 D
-27 PDENM
+27 D
-32 NEKNRTQKYSG
+32 
-43 KIGLSVDGVG
+43 VG

-77 LWEFIRDLFPMYHIK
+77 LWEFILDLFPMSHIK
-92 EAKQAIIN
+92 EAKQAIVD
-100 FVTEPGDKVEM
+100 FVTKTDDKVEM
-111 FNRIKSLANE
+111 FNRVKSLADQ
-121 DQQWRFNAT
+121 DQQWRFNTT

-139 DIIVSRVFKININS
+139 DIIVSRVFNININAQ
-153 KDNHNDVEENTMHSV
+153 DYHNDAEKNTMHSL
-168 FSEDLSLDI
+168 FSEELSLDI
-177 YKHNIHFD
+177 YKHDIHFD
-185 EKAFQSG
+185 QKAFQSG

-223 ALEKE
+223 VLEKE

-253 GSVFENCFFEDCIF
+253 GSVFGNCFFEDCIF

-273 SSRRRVKPNNE
+273 SSRYRVKPNNE

-292 GCFLSHC
+292 ECFLYRC
-299 DINNFNIDTSKI
+299 EIKNFNIDTSKI
-311 YSVNQDSDV
+311 YSVNQDPNV

-330 QSFVYECTLVNGVCK
+330 QSFVDECTLQDGVCK

-370 GTSFYHDYRR
+370 GTSFYHKYKCEL
-380 DYKYDNH
+380 KYDNH
-387 FYYCDFSSSDMTCKR
+387 FYNCDFSSSDMTYKR

-430 ISDFI
+430 ISDLI
-435 YINIF
+435 YINLF
-440 PNMSEHHYINDKDVG
+440 PKMSGGRYINDKYVA

-470 KTCLGESINGIKLDD
+470 ETCLGESINGITLND
-485 CAIDPSTTWL
+485 CAIDHLTTWL

-517 AENGISDFMEN
+517 AENGISDFMKN

-536 EEFNNYGKDAKSYYQ
+536 EEFNNHGKDAESHYQ

-562 KLGSFN
+562 KLGRFN
-568 LDNEGKKYQL
+568 LDDEGKKYQL
-578 NDEAIQYIIL
+578 NGEAIQYIIL
-588 NVLYN
+588 KVLYN

-605 KVNFMHN
+605 KVNFMHK

-617 FWQFHYNER
+617 FWQRPYDQRN
-626 EYLKINRSGISNS
+626 YLINRSAISNS

-644 HFNFN
+644 HFDFN
-649 DLRALYSSYNKNHKN
+649 DLRNIYKEYNKNHK
-664 DNLYDF
+664 D

-683 NVFKE
+683 NEFKE
-688 RTEINYRDYRKVS
+688 RTKINYRDYRKVS

-708 DLFSGIERY
+708 DLFSSIEQY
-717 LLGVIEKNNSY
+717 LREVIEKNNSY
-728 NEENYGN
+728 NKENYTA
-735 KKDKY
+735 KKQKEADLFMLRNNLVKTK
-740 AKLIYE
+740 AKLSE
-746 RNYLVATK
+746 
-754 DQLINESFELNNKDN
+754 ESCMLNKE
-769 KDKKDVAR
+769 DKKDAAKIR
-777 INEINEI
+777 KINETLNKIDDEI
-784 LKTIDGKLPNI
+784 ATIDK
-795 SDEILHLKD
+795 EIVKLKD
-804 ETERLEEE
+804 ETERLEKE
-812 YQQENTLNDVVQ
+812 YEQENTLNDVVQ
-824 NIRRW
+824 NIRSW
-829 LKENENMVKA
+829 LKENQNMVKA
-839 IKKIDTNNMANK
+839 IKKIDTE

>member
-1 MCSGEMIMAISSY
+1 MAISSY
-14 STVTDKFANLTKI
+14 STVTDKFATLTKM
-27 PDENM
+27 PDENL

-43 KIGLSVDGVG
+43 KIGLSLDDVG

-77 LWEFIRDLFPMYHIK
+77 LWEFILDLFPMSHIK
-92 EAKQAIIN
+92 EAKQAIVD
-100 FVTEPGDKVEM
+100 FVTKTDDKVEM
-111 FNRIKSLANE
+111 FNRVKSLADQ
-121 DQQWRFNAT
+121 DQQWRFNTT

-139 DIIVSRVFKININS
+139 DIIVSRVFNININAQ
-153 KDNHNDVEENTMHSV
+153 DYHNDAEKNTMRSL
-168 FSEDLSLDI
+168 FSEELSLDI
-177 YKHNIHFD
+177 YKHDIHFD
-185 EKAFQSG
+185 QKAFQSG

-253 GSVFENCFFEDCIF
+253 GSVFGNCFFEDCIF

-273 SSRRRVKPNNE
+273 SSRYRVKPNNE

-292 GCFLSHC
+292 ECFLYRC
-299 DINNFNIDTSKI
+299 EIKNFNIDTSKI
-311 YSVNQDSDV
+311 YSVNQDPNV

-330 QSFVYECTLVNGVCK
+330 QSFVYECTLLNGVCK
-345 NASVIASSL
+345 NASIIASSL

-370 GTSFYHDYRR
+370 GTSFYHKYRCEL
-380 DYKYDNH
+380 KYDNH
-387 FYYCDFSSSDMTCKR
+387 FYMCDFSSSDMTCKR

-418 KKDGGKLNLDKR
+418 KKDGGKLNLDKH
-430 ISDFI
+430 ISNLI
-435 YINIF
+435 YVNLF
-440 PNMSEHHYINDKDVG
+440 PNMSGGRYINDKYVAD
-455 GDIEKYLKLS
+455 DIDKYLKLS

-495 SGNLAANTQIRI
+495 SGNLAANSQIRI

-528 LMEINSWV
+528 LMEVNSWV
-536 EEFNNYGKDAKSYYQ
+536 EEFNNHGKDAISHYE

-568 LDNEGKKYQL
+568 LDDEGKKYQL
-578 NDEAIQYIIL
+578 NGEAIQYIIL

-617 FWQFHYNER
+617 FWQRPYDER
-626 EYLKINRSGISNS
+626 NYLKINRSAISNS
-639 KTFHF
+639 ARFHF

-649 DLRALYSSYNKNHKN
+649 DLRDIYKDYNNNHED
-664 DNLYDF
+664 DN
-670 DSFDKMQKIFLAL
+670 FDKMQKIFLAL
-683 NVFKE
+683 NEFKE
-688 RTEINYRDYRKVS
+688 RTEINYRDYRNVS

-708 DLFSGIERY
+708 DLFSSIEQY
-717 LLGVIEKNNSY
+717 LRWIIEKNNDY
-728 NEENYGN
+728 NKENYGDI
-735 KKDKY
+735 KDKY
-740 AKLIYE
+740 AKLMVE
-746 RNYLVATK
+746 RNDLVDTK
-754 DQLINESFELNNKDN
+754 DQLIKEVFYLNNKDN
-769 KDKKDVAR
+769 KDKKYADR
-777 INEINEI
+777 INEIKGI
-784 LKTIDGKLPNI
+784 IKTIDEKVPNI
-795 SDEILHLKD
+795 SKEILHLKD
-804 ETERLEEE
+804 KTERLEKE
-812 YQQENTLNDVVQ
+812 YEQENTLNDVVQ
-824 NIRRW
+824 NIRSW
-829 LKENENMVKA
+829 LKENQNMVKV
-839 IKKIDTNNMANK
+839 IKKIDTE

>member
-1 MCSGEMIMAISSY
+1 MSL
-14 STVTDKFANLTKI
+14 D
-27 PDENM
+27 D
-32 NEKNRTQKYSG
+32 
-43 KIGLSVDGVG
+43 VG

-77 LWEFIRDLFPMYHIK
+77 LWEFILDLFPMSHIK
-92 EAKQAIIN
+92 EAKQAIVD
-100 FVTEPGDKVEM
+100 FVTKTDDKVEM
-111 FNRIKSLANE
+111 FNRVKSLADQ
-121 DQQWRFNAT
+121 DQQWRFNTT

-139 DIIVSRVFKININS
+139 DIIVSRVFNININAQ
-153 KDNHNDVEENTMHSV
+153 DYHNDAEKNTMRSL
-168 FSEDLSLDI
+168 FSEKLSLDI
-177 YKHNIHFD
+177 YKHDIHFD
-185 EKAFQSG
+185 QKAFQSG

-253 GSVFENCFFEDCIF
+253 GSVFGNCFFEDCIF

-273 SSRRRVKPNNE
+273 SSRYRVKPNNE

-292 GCFLSHC
+292 ECFLYRC
-299 DINNFNIDTSKI
+299 EIKNFNIDTSKI
-311 YSVNQDSDV
+311 YSVNQDPNV

-330 QSFVYECTLVNGVCK
+330 QSFVDECTLQDGVCK

-370 GTSFYHDYRR
+370 GTSFYHKYKCEL
-380 DYKYDNH
+380 KYDNH
-387 FYYCDFSSSDMTCKR
+387 FYNCDFSSSDMTYKR

-430 ISDFI
+430 ISDLI
-435 YINIF
+435 YINLF
-440 PNMSEHHYINDKDVG
+440 PNMSGGRYINDKYVA

-470 KTCLGESINGIKLDD
+470 ETCLGESINGITLND
-485 CAIDPSTTWL
+485 CAIDHLTTWL

-517 AENGISDFMEN
+517 AENGISDFMKN

-536 EEFNNYGKDAKSYYQ
+536 EEFNNHGKDAESHYQ

-562 KLGSFN
+562 KLGRFN
-568 LDNEGKKYQL
+568 LDDEGKKYQL
-578 NDEAIQYIIL
+578 NGEAIQYIIL
-588 NVLYN
+588 KILYN

-605 KVNFMHN
+605 KVNLMHK

-617 FWQFHYNER
+617 FWQRPYDQRN
-626 EYLKINRSGISNS
+626 YLKINRSAISNS

-644 HFNFN
+644 HFDFN
-649 DLRALYSSYNKNHKN
+649 DLRNIYKEYNKNHK
-664 DNLYDF
+664 D

-683 NVFKE
+683 NEFKE
-688 RTEINYRDYRKVS
+688 RTKINYRDYRKVS

-708 DLFSGIERY
+708 DLFSGIEQY
-717 LLGVIEKNNSY
+717 LREVIEKNNSY
-728 NEENYGN
+728 NKENYTA
-735 KKDKY
+735 KKQKEADLFMLRNNLVKTK
-740 AKLIYE
+740 AKLSE
-746 RNYLVATK
+746 
-754 DQLINESFELNNKDN
+754 ESCMLNKE
-769 KDKKDVAR
+769 DKKDAAKIR
-777 INEINEI
+777 KINETLNKIDDEI
-784 LKTIDGKLPNI
+784 ATIDK
-795 SDEILHLKD
+795 EIVKLKD
-804 ETERLEEE
+804 ETERLEKE
-812 YQQENTLNDVVQ
+812 YEQENTLNDVVQ
-824 NIRRW
+824 NIRSW
-829 LKENENMVKA
+829 LKENQNMVKA
-839 IKKIDTNNMANK
+839 IKKIDTE

>member
-1 MCSGEMIMAISSY
+1 MAISSY
-14 STVTDKFANLTKI
+14 STVTDKFATLTKM
-27 PDENM
+27 PDENL

-43 KIGLSVDGVG
+43 KIGLSLDDVG

-77 LWEFIRDLFPMYHIK
+77 LWEFILDLFPMSHIK
-92 EAKQAIIN
+92 EAKQAIVD
-100 FVTEPGDKVEM
+100 FVTKTDDKVEM
-111 FNRIKSLANE
+111 FNRVKSLADQ
-121 DQQWRFNAT
+121 DQQWRFNTT

-139 DIIVSRVFKININS
+139 DIIVSRVFNININAQ
-153 KDNHNDVEENTMHSV
+153 DYHNDAEKNTMRSL
-168 FSEDLSLDI
+168 FSEELSLDI
-177 YKHNIHFD
+177 YKHDIHFD
-185 EKAFQSG
+185 QKAFQSG

-244 GAISYENLN
+244 GAISCENLN
-253 GSVFENCFFEDCIF
+253 GSVFGNCFFEDCIF

-273 SSRRRVKPNNE
+273 SSRYRVKPNNE

-292 GCFLSHC
+292 ECFLYRC
-299 DINNFNIDTSKI
+299 EIKNFNIDTSKI
-311 YSVNQDSDV
+311 YSVNQDPNV

-330 QSFVYECTLVNGVCK
+330 QSFVYECTLLNGVCK
-345 NASVIASSL
+345 NASIIASSL

-370 GTSFYHDYRR
+370 GTSFYHKYRCEL
-380 DYKYDNH
+380 KYDNH
-387 FYYCDFSSSDMTCKR
+387 FYMCDFSSSDMTCKR

-418 KKDGGKLNLDKR
+418 KKDGGKLNLDKH
-430 ISDFI
+430 ISNLI
-435 YINIF
+435 YVNLF
-440 PNMSEHHYINDKDVG
+440 PNMSGGRYINDKYVAD
-455 GDIEKYLKLS
+455 DIDKYLKLS

-495 SGNLAANTQIRI
+495 SGNLAANSQIRI
-507 PVYMDMKGAI
+507 PVYMDMKGSI

-528 LMEINSWV
+528 LMEVNSWV
-536 EEFNNYGKDAKSYYQ
+536 EEFNNHGKDAISHYE

-568 LDNEGKKYQL
+568 LDDEGKKYQL
-578 NDEAIQYIIL
+578 NGEAIQYIIL

-617 FWQFHYNER
+617 FWQRPYDER
-626 EYLKINRSGISNS
+626 NYLKINRSAISNS
-639 KTFHF
+639 ARFHF

-649 DLRALYSSYNKNHKN
+649 DLRDIYKDYNNNHED
-664 DNLYDF
+664 DN
-670 DSFDKMQKIFLAL
+670 FDKMQKIFLAL
-683 NVFKE
+683 NEFKE
-688 RTEINYRDYRKVS
+688 RTEINYRDYRNVS

-708 DLFSGIERY
+708 DLFSSIEQY
-717 LLGVIEKNNSY
+717 LRWIIEKNNDY
-728 NEENYGN
+728 NKENYGDI
-735 KKDKY
+735 KDKY
-740 AKLIYE
+740 AKLMVE
-746 RNYLVATK
+746 RNDLVDTK
-754 DQLINESFELNNKDN
+754 DQLIKEVFYLNNKDN
-769 KDKKDVAR
+769 KDKKYADR
-777 INEINEI
+777 INEIKGI
-784 LKTIDGKLPNI
+784 IKTIDEKVPNI
-795 SDEILHLKD
+795 SKEILHLKD
-804 ETERLEEE
+804 KTERLEKE
-812 YQQENTLNDVVQ
+812 YEQENTLNDVVQ
-824 NIRRW
+824 NIRSW
-829 LKENENMVKA
+829 LKENQNMVKA
-839 IKKIDTNNMANK
+839 IKKIDTE

>member
-1 MCSGEMIMAISSY
+1 MIMAISSY
-14 STVTDKFANLTKI
+14 STVTDKFANLTKM

-139 DIIVSRVFKININS
+139 DIIVSRVFNININAQ
-153 KDNHNDVEENTMHSV
+153 DHHNDAEKNIMRSL
-168 FSEDLSLDI
+168 FSEELSLDI
-177 YKHNIHFD
+177 YKHDIHFD
-185 EKAFQSG
+185 QKAFQSG
-192 MLKIQFPNDN
+192 MLKMQFPNDN

-235 CNFKKVTFT
+235 CNFKKVIFT
-244 GAISYENLN
+244 GNISYENLN
-253 GSVFENCFFEDCIF
+253 GSVFGNCFFEDCIF

-273 SSRRRVKPNNE
+273 SSRYRVKPNNE

-292 GCFLSHC
+292 ECFLYRC
-299 DINNFNIDTSKI
+299 EIKNFNIDTSKI
-311 YSVNQDSDV
+311 YSVNQDPNV
-320 GKPVGAYLFM
+320 GKLVGAYLFM
-330 QSFVYECTLVNGVCK
+330 QSFVNECTLQDGVCK
-345 NASVIASSL
+345 NASVIASSM

-370 GTSFYHDYRR
+370 GTSFYHKYRCQ
-380 DYKYDNH
+380 YIYDNH
-387 FYYCDFSSSDMTCKR
+387 FYNCDFSSSDMTYKR
-402 NGIRKDL
+402 NGIREDL

-470 KTCLGESINGIKLDD
+470 KTCLGESINGIEFYD

-507 PVYMDMKGAI
+507 PVYMDMKGAV

-536 EEFNNYGKDAKSYYQ
+536 EEFNNYSKDAKSHYQ
-551 KELLYLQSLLV
+551 KELLYLKSLLV

-568 LDNEGKKYQL
+568 HDDEGKKYQL

-664 DNLYDF
+664 DNIYDF

-777 INEINEI
+777 INEIKEI

>member
-1 MCSGEMIMAISSY
+1 MIMAISSY
-14 STVTDKFANLTKI
+14 STVTDKFATLTKM
-27 PDENM
+27 PDENL

-43 KIGLSVDGVG
+43 KIGLSLDDVG

-77 LWEFIRDLFPMYHIK
+77 LWEFILDLFPMSHIK
-92 EAKQAIIN
+92 EAKQAIVD
-100 FVTEPGDKVEM
+100 FVTKTDDKVEM
-111 FNRIKSLANE
+111 FNRVKSLADQ
-121 DQQWRFNAT
+121 DQQWRFNTT

-139 DIIVSRVFKININS
+139 DIIVSRVFNININTQ
-153 KDNHNDVEENTMHSV
+153 DYHNDAGKNTMRSL
-168 FSEDLSLDI
+168 FSEELSLDI
-177 YKHNIHFD
+177 YKHDIHFD
-185 EKAFQSG
+185 QKAFQSG

-253 GSVFENCFFEDCIF
+253 GSVFGNCFFEDCIF

-273 SSRRRVKPNNE
+273 SSRYRVKPNNE

-292 GCFLSHC
+292 ECFLYRC
-299 DINNFNIDTSKI
+299 EIKNFNIDTSKI
-311 YSVNQDSDV
+311 YSVNQDPNV

-330 QSFVYECTLVNGVCK
+330 QSFVYECTLLNGVCK
-345 NASVIASSL
+345 NASIIASSL

-370 GTSFYHDYRR
+370 GTSFYHKYRCEL
-380 DYKYDNH
+380 KYDNH
-387 FYYCDFSSSDMTCKR
+387 FYMCDFSSSDMTCKR

-418 KKDGGKLNLDKR
+418 KKDGGKLNLDKH
-430 ISDFI
+430 ISNLI
-435 YINIF
+435 YVNLF
-440 PNMSEHHYINDKDVG
+440 PNMSGGRYINDKYVAD
-455 GDIEKYLKLS
+455 DIDKYLKLS

-495 SGNLAANTQIRI
+495 SGNLAANSQIRI

-528 LMEINSWV
+528 LMEVNSWV
-536 EEFNNYGKDAKSYYQ
+536 EEFNNHGKDAISHYE

-568 LDNEGKKYQL
+568 LDDEGKKYQL
-578 NDEAIQYIIL
+578 NGETIQYIIL

-617 FWQFHYNER
+617 FWQRPYDER
-626 EYLKINRSGISNS
+626 NYLKINRSAISNS
-639 KTFHF
+639 ARFHF

-649 DLRALYSSYNKNHKN
+649 DLRDIYKDYNNNHED
-664 DNLYDF
+664 DN
-670 DSFDKMQKIFLAL
+670 FDKMQKIFLAL
-683 NVFKE
+683 NEFKE
-688 RTEINYRDYRKVS
+688 RTEINYRDYRNVS

-708 DLFSGIERY
+708 DLFSSIEQY
-717 LLGVIEKNNSY
+717 LRWIIEKNNDY
-728 NEENYGN
+728 NKENYGDI
-735 KKDKY
+735 KDKY
-740 AKLIYE
+740 AKLMVE
-746 RNYLVATK
+746 RNDLVDTK
-754 DQLINESFELNNKDN
+754 DQLIKEVFYLNNKDN
-769 KDKKDVAR
+769 KDKKYADR
-777 INEINEI
+777 INEIKGI
-784 LKTIDGKLPNI
+784 IKTIDEKVPNI
-795 SDEILHLKD
+795 SKEILHLKD
-804 ETERLEEE
+804 KTERLEKE
-812 YQQENTLNDVVQ
+812 YEQENTLNDVVQ
-824 NIRRW
+824 NIRSW
-829 LKENENMVKA
+829 LKENQNMVKA
-839 IKKIDTNNMANK
+839 IKKIDTE

>member
-1 MCSGEMIMAISSY
+1 MAISSY
-14 STVTDKFANLTKI
+14 STVTDKFATLTKM
-27 PDENM
+27 PDENL

-43 KIGLSVDGVG
+43 KIGLSLDDVG

-77 LWEFIRDLFPMYHIK
+77 LWEFILDLFPMSHIK
-92 EAKQAIIN
+92 EAKQAIVD
-100 FVTEPGDKVEM
+100 FVTKTDDKVEM
-111 FNRIKSLANE
+111 FNRVKSLADQ
-121 DQQWRFNAT
+121 DQQWRFNTT

-139 DIIVSRVFKININS
+139 DIIVSRVFNININAQ
-153 KDNHNDVEENTMHSV
+153 DYHNDAEKNTMRSL
-168 FSEDLSLDI
+168 FSEELSLDI
-177 YKHNIHFD
+177 YKHDIHFD
-185 EKAFQSG
+185 QKAFQSG

-253 GSVFENCFFEDCIF
+253 GSVFGNCFFEDCIF

-273 SSRRRVKPNNE
+273 SSRYRVKPNNE

-292 GCFLSHC
+292 ECFLYRC
-299 DINNFNIDTSKI
+299 EIKNFNIDTSKI
-311 YSVNQDSDV
+311 YSVNQDPNV

-330 QSFVYECTLVNGVCK
+330 QSFVDECTLQDGVCK

-370 GTSFYHDYRR
+370 GTSFYHKYKCEL
-380 DYKYDNH
+380 KYDNH
-387 FYYCDFSSSDMTCKR
+387 FYNCDFSSSDMTYKR

-418 KKDGGKLNLDKR
+418 KKDGGKLNLDKH
-430 ISDFI
+430 ISNLI
-435 YINIF
+435 YVNLF
-440 PNMSEHHYINDKDVG
+440 PNMSGGRYINDKYVAD
-455 GDIEKYLKLS
+455 DIDKYLKLS

-485 CAIDPSTTWL
+485 CAIDHLTTWL

-517 AENGISDFMEN
+517 AENGISDFMKN

-536 EEFNNYGKDAKSYYQ
+536 EEFNKYGKDAESHYQ

-562 KLGSFN
+562 KLGRFN
-568 LDNEGKKYQL
+568 LDDEGKKYQL
-578 NDEAIQYIIL
+578 NGEAIQYIIL
-588 NVLYN
+588 KVLYN

-605 KVNFMHN
+605 KVNFMHK

-617 FWQFHYNER
+617 FWQRPYDQRN
-626 EYLKINRSGISNS
+626 YLKINRSAISNS

-644 HFNFN
+644 HFDFN
-649 DLRALYSSYNKNHKN
+649 DLRNIYKEYNKNHK
-664 DNLYDF
+664 D

-683 NVFKE
+683 NEFKE
-688 RTEINYRDYRKVS
+688 RTKINYRDYRKVS

-708 DLFSGIERY
+708 DLFSGIEQY
-717 LLGVIEKNNSY
+717 LRWVIEKNNDY
-728 NEENYGN
+728 NKENYGDI
-735 KKDKY
+735 KDKY
-740 AKLIYE
+740 AKLIVE
-746 RNYLVATK
+746 RNDLVDTK
-754 DQLINESFELNNKDN
+754 DQLIKEDFYLNNKDN
-769 KDKKDVAR
+769 KDKKDAER
-777 INEINEI
+777 INEIKGI
-784 LKTIDGKLPNI
+784 IKVIDGKIPNI
-795 SDEILHLKD
+795 SKEILHLKD
-804 ETERLEEE
+804 ETERLEKE

-824 NIRRW
+824 NIRSW

-839 IKKIDTNNMANK
+839 IKKIDTE

>member
-1 MCSGEMIMAISSY
+1 MAISSY
-14 STVTDKFANLTKI
+14 STVTDKFATLTKM
-27 PDENM
+27 PDENL

-43 KIGLSVDGVG
+43 KIGLSLDDVG

-77 LWEFIRDLFPMYHIK
+77 LWEFILDLFPMSHIK
-92 EAKQAIIN
+92 EAKQAIVD
-100 FVTEPGDKVEM
+100 FVTKTDDKVEM
-111 FNRIKSLANE
+111 FNKVKSLADQ
-121 DQQWRFNAT
+121 DQQWRFNTT

-139 DIIVSRVFKININS
+139 DIIVSRVFNININAQ
-153 KDNHNDVEENTMHSV
+153 DYHNDAEKNTMRSL
-168 FSEDLSLDI
+168 FSEELSLDI
-177 YKHNIHFD
+177 YKHDIHFD
-185 EKAFQSG
+185 QKAFQSG

-253 GSVFENCFFEDCIF
+253 GSVFGNCFFEDCIF

-273 SSRRRVKPNNE
+273 SSRYRVKPNNE

-292 GCFLSHC
+292 ECFLYRC
-299 DINNFNIDTSKI
+299 EIKNFNIDTSKI
-311 YSVNQDSDV
+311 YSVNQDPNV

-330 QSFVYECTLVNGVCK
+330 QSFVYECTLLNGVCK
-345 NASVIASSL
+345 NASIIASSL

-370 GTSFYHDYRR
+370 GTSFYHKYRCEL
-380 DYKYDNH
+380 KYDNH
-387 FYYCDFSSSDMTCKR
+387 FYMCDFSSSDMTCKR

-418 KKDGGKLNLDKR
+418 KKDGGKLNLDKH
-430 ISDFI
+430 ISNLI
-435 YINIF
+435 YVNLF
-440 PNMSEHHYINDKDVG
+440 PNMSGGRYINDKYVAD
-455 GDIEKYLKLS
+455 DIDKYLKLS

-495 SGNLAANTQIRI
+495 SGNLAANSQIRI

-528 LMEINSWV
+528 LMEVNSWV
-536 EEFNNYGKDAKSYYQ
+536 EEFNNYGKDAISHYE

-568 LDNEGKKYQL
+568 LDDEGKKYQL
-578 NDEAIQYIIL
+578 NGEAIQYIIL

-617 FWQFHYNER
+617 FWQRPYDER
-626 EYLKINRSGISNS
+626 NYLKINRSAISNS

-649 DLRALYSSYNKNHKN
+649 DLRDIYKDYNNNHED
-664 DNLYDF
+664 DN
-670 DSFDKMQKIFLAL
+670 FDKMQKIFLAL
-683 NVFKE
+683 NEFKE
-688 RTEINYRDYRKVS
+688 RTEINYRDYRNVS

-708 DLFSGIERY
+708 DLFSSIEQY
-717 LLGVIEKNNSY
+717 LRWIIEKNNDY
-728 NEENYGN
+728 NKENYGDI
-735 KKDKY
+735 KDKY
-740 AKLIYE
+740 AKLMVE
-746 RNYLVATK
+746 RNDLVDTK
-754 DQLINESFELNNKDN
+754 DQLIKEVFYLNNKDN
-769 KDKKDVAR
+769 KDKKYADR
-777 INEINEI
+777 INEIKGI
-784 LKTIDGKLPNI
+784 IKTIDEKVPNI
-795 SDEILHLKD
+795 SKEILHLKD
-804 ETERLEEE
+804 KTERLEKE
-812 YQQENTLNDVVQ
+812 YEQENTLNDVVQ
-824 NIRRW
+824 NIRSW
-829 LKENENMVKA
+829 LKENQNMVKA
-839 IKKIDTNNMANK
+839 IKKIDTE

>member
-1 MCSGEMIMAISSY
+1 MAISSY
-14 STVTDKFANLTKI
+14 STVTDKFATLTKM
-27 PDENM
+27 PDENL
-32 NEKNRTQKYSG
+32 NEKNRTQKHSG
-43 KIGLSVDGVG
+43 KIGLSLDDVG

-77 LWEFIRDLFPMYHIK
+77 LWEFILDLFPMSHIK
-92 EAKQAIIN
+92 EAKQAIVD
-100 FVTEPGDKVEM
+100 FVTKTDDKVEM
-111 FNRIKSLANE
+111 FNRVKSLADQ
-121 DQQWRFNAT
+121 DQQWRFNTT

-139 DIIVSRVFKININS
+139 DIIVSRVFNININAQ
-153 KDNHNDVEENTMHSV
+153 DYHNDAEKNTMRSL
-168 FSEDLSLDI
+168 FSEELSLDI
-177 YKHNIHFD
+177 YKHDIHFD
-185 EKAFQSG
+185 QKAFQSG

-253 GSVFENCFFEDCIF
+253 GSVFGNCFFEDCIF

-273 SSRRRVKPNNE
+273 SSRYRVKPNNE

-292 GCFLSHC
+292 ECFLYRC
-299 DINNFNIDTSKI
+299 EIKNFNIDTSKI
-311 YSVNQDSDV
+311 YSVNQDPNV

-330 QSFVYECTLVNGVCK
+330 QSFVDECTLQDGVCK

-370 GTSFYHDYRR
+370 GTSFYHKYKCEL
-380 DYKYDNH
+380 KYDNH
-387 FYYCDFSSSDMTCKR
+387 FYNCDFSSSDMTYKR

-430 ISDFI
+430 ISDLI
-435 YINIF
+435 YINLF
-440 PNMSEHHYINDKDVG
+440 PKMSGGRYINDKYVA

-470 KTCLGESINGIKLDD
+470 ETCLGESINGITLND
-485 CAIDPSTTWL
+485 CAIDHLTTWL
-495 SGNLAANTQIRI
+495 SSNLAANTQIRI

-517 AENGISDFMEN
+517 AENGISDFMKN

-536 EEFNNYGKDAKSYYQ
+536 KEFNNHGKDAESYYQ

-562 KLGSFN
+562 KLGRFN
-568 LDNEGKKYQL
+568 LDDEGKKYQL
-578 NDEAIQYIIL
+578 NGEAIQYIIL
-588 NVLYN
+588 KVLYN

-605 KVNFMHN
+605 KVNFMHK

-617 FWQFHYNER
+617 FWQRPYDQRN
-626 EYLKINRSGISNS
+626 YLKINRSAISNS

-644 HFNFN
+644 HFDFN
-649 DLRALYSSYNKNHKN
+649 DLRNIYKEYNKNHK
-664 DNLYDF
+664 D

-683 NVFKE
+683 NEFKE
-688 RTEINYRDYRKVS
+688 RTKINYRDYRKVS

-708 DLFSGIERY
+708 DLFSGIEQY
-717 LLGVIEKNNSY
+717 LREVIEKNNSY
-728 NEENYGN
+728 NKENYTA
-735 KKDKY
+735 KKQKEADLFMLRNNLVKTK
-740 AKLIYE
+740 AKLSE
-746 RNYLVATK
+746 
-754 DQLINESFELNNKDN
+754 ESCMLNKE
-769 KDKKDVAR
+769 DKKDAAKIR
-777 INEINEI
+777 KINETLNKIDDEI
-784 LKTIDGKLPNI
+784 ATIDK
-795 SDEILHLKD
+795 EIVKLKD
-804 ETERLEEE
+804 ETERLEKE
-812 YQQENTLNDVVQ
+812 YEQENTLNDVVQ
-824 NIRRW
+824 NIRSW
-829 LKENENMVKA
+829 LKENQNMVKA
-839 IKKIDTNNMANK
+839 IKKIDTE

>member
-1 MCSGEMIMAISSY
+1 MAISSY

-380 DYKYDNH
+380 EYKYDNH

-649 DLRALYSSYNKNHKN
+649 DLRALYSRYNKNHKN

-777 INEINEI
+777 INEIKEI